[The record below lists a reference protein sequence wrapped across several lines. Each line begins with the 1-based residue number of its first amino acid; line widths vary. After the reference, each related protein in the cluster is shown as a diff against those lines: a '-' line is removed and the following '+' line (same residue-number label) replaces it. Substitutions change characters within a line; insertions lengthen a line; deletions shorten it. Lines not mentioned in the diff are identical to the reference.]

1 MGAEHPP
8 GRLATVDDHAA
19 FEFVTELWR
28 RVGWTVQSAGAREDV
43 AYAVRTSNGE
53 RRRTV
58 LRVFPS
64 SEGLVSG
71 DSMRGVVASI
81 QPADRVT
88 AVSLVG
94 FTPDALDVADA
105 HGVDVVGPESVDR
118 LLEASGAADLLEAP
132 TDS

>member
-1 MGAEHPP
+1 MGADRPP
-8 GRLATVDDHAA
+8 GRLAAVDGDAV

-28 RVGWTVQSAGAREDV
+28 RAGWTVQSADARDDV
-43 AYAVRTSNGE
+43 AYAARTSNGE

-71 DSMRGVVASI
+71 ASMRGVVAGF

-94 FTPDALDVADA
+94 FAPDALDVADA
-105 HGVDVVGPESVDR
+105 HGVDVVGPESVER
-118 LLEASGAADLLEAP
+118 LLEASGATDLLETEAE
-132 TDS
+132 S